1 MMSKKESGFTLI
13 EIVMVLMLLGILA
26 AVAAPKYFDLQK
38 EAREQAA
45 NAIAAEV
52 QARINGRFAQEL
64 LQGTNCSEARTA
76 AITEG
81 KDVTVPNNAGWTLNT
96 SNLDSATTTTESVDI
111 KVEWGTDQSFNKPVY
126 IPVCAAT
133 GGTTN

>member
-1 MMSKKESGFTLI
+1 MSKKESGFTLI

-64 LQGTNCSEARTA
+64 LQGANCSEARTS

-81 KDVTVPNNAGWTLNT
+81 KDVTVPDGAGWTLDT
-96 SNLDSATTTTESVDI
+96 ANLDSSTTNESVNI
-111 KVEWGTDQSFNKPVY
+111 TVKWGTDQSFSKPVY